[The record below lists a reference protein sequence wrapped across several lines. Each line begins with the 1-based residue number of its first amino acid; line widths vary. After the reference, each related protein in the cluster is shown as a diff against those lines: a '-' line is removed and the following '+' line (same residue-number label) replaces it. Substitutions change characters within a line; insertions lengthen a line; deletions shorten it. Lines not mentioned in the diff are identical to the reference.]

1 VSKPTVFVED
11 DDYGIMFMFKQAG
24 WTLVY
29 KPEDADYVVFSG
41 GADVNPALYGQDV
54 HKTTRYD
61 SPRDEYCVALYEAAR
76 SAGKKLIGI
85 CRGAQFL
92 NVMNG
97 GSMFQHVNNHGRDH
111 YLFDVD
117 TESNILVTSTHHQM
131 IIPAK
136 GAQVLAYAHGQ
147 SLQREYMLDDVVRA
161 DLGPDK
167 DTEVVWYDDCL
178 CFQPHPE
185 YGMKS
190 CHDYF
195 FNLIERMF

>member
-1 VSKPTVFVED
+1 MSSIKVFVED
-11 DDYGIMFMFKQAG
+11 DDYGIMRMFQKAG
-24 WTLVY
+24 CVLVHN
-29 KPEDADYVVFSG
+29 PEDADYVVFSG
-41 GADVNPALYGQDV
+41 GADINPALYGEAV

-61 SPRDEYCVALYEAAR
+61 SFRDEYCVKLYEESRAR
-76 SAGKKLIGI
+76 GQKLIGI

-97 GSMFQHVNNHGRDH
+97 GGLYQHVNNHGRDH

-117 TESNILVTSTHHQM
+117 TESHIFVTSTHHQM
-131 IIPAK
+131 MIPSK
-136 GAQVLAYAHGQ
+136 DGQLLAYAHGQ
-147 SLQREYMLDDVVRA
+147 SNQREHMSGDVVRA
-161 DLGPDK
+161 DLGPNK
-167 DTEVVWYDDCL
+167 DAEVVWYDNCL

-195 FNLIERMF
+195 FSLIERMF

>member
-1 VSKPTVFVED
+1 MSKPTVFVED
-11 DDYGIMFMFKQAG
+11 TDYGIISMFEKAG
-24 WTLVY
+24 WERVY

-41 GADVNPALYGQDV
+41 GADVSPSLYGQDV

-61 SPRDEYCVALYEAAR
+61 SYRDEYCVALYEAAR
-76 SAGKKLIGI
+76 ERGQSLIGI

-97 GSMFQHVNNHGRDH
+97 GTMFQHVNNHTRDH
-111 YLFDVD
+111 FLFDID
-117 TESNILVTSTHHQM
+117 TERNIMVTSTHHQM
-131 IIPAK
+131 MIPHK
-136 GAQVLAYAHGQ
+136 YAQVLAYAYGQ
-147 SLQREYMLDDVVRA
+147 STQREYMVDGVVRA
-161 DLGPDK
+161 DLGDNK
-167 DTEVVWYDDCL
+167 DTEVVWYDNCL

-195 FNLIERMF
+195 FELIERTF